1 MTARRPVRLL
11 AAATLPL
18 VLALSACGGDDDE
31 VVDGVP
37 TRPTATGS
45 ASAGDTGTPTPSD
58 ATDSAAP
65 STRATQAPSSGGS
78 PGGSPGGTGDDAAL
92 AAARTALDAAGG
104 TVVTVDADRGGWE
117 VVVAAADG
125 SETEVGLD
133 AAGTVITRGPQPEDR
148 DEDAEDRAETQRA
161 VQAASVGYADALAT
175 ARGVVTGTPLDSVDL
190 TEDDGRVVWEVQLG
204 DGAAEQTVVVDA
216 GSGRVL
222 GTERDD

>member
-1 MTARRPVRLL
+1 MTARRPVRVL

-45 ASAGDTGTPTPSD
+45 ASAGDTGIPTPSD

-65 STRATQAPSSGGS
+65 STPATQAPSSGGS
-78 PGGSPGGTGDDAAL
+78 QAGTGDDAAL
-92 AAARTALDAAGG
+92 AAARSALDAAGG

-133 AAGTVITRGPQPEDR
+133 AAGTAITRGPQPEDR